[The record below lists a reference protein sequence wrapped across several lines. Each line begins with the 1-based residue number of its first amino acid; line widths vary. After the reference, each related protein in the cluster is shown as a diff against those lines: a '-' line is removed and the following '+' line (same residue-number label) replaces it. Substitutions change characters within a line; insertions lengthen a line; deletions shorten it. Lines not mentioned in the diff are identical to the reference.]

1 MTTPEHTEHTEHTD
15 RTPLLAEAV
24 SLRAAG
30 RTEEARTRLLALGE
44 RFPGDAEIAY
54 QTAWA
59 HDRLGLEA
67 EAVPFYVSALAGTL
81 TPEDRKGALLG
92 LGSTYRTLGRY
103 EEAVRTLRTGAQEF
117 PEHGAMRT
125 FLAMALFNVGEAHDG
140 MRLLLRLL
148 TETSGDA
155 SVQEYRE
162 AIDYYAKDLTVT
174 E

>member
-1 MTTPEHTEHTEHTD
+1 MTAPQDTNRDSSLTE
-15 RTPLLAEAV
+15 AI
-24 SLRAAG
+24 SLRTAG
-30 RTEEARTRLLALGE
+30 RTEEARIRLLALGE
-44 RFPGDAEIAY
+44 RFPEDAEIAY

-67 EAVPFYVSALAGTL
+67 EAVPFYEKALAGTL
-81 TPEDRKGALLG
+81 TPEDRRGALLG

-103 EEAVRTLRTGAQEF
+103 EDAVRTLRTGTQEF
-117 PEHGAMRT
+117 PEHGALRT

-148 TETSGDA
+148 TETSGDT

-162 AIDYYAKDLTVT
+162 AIEFYAKDLTVT